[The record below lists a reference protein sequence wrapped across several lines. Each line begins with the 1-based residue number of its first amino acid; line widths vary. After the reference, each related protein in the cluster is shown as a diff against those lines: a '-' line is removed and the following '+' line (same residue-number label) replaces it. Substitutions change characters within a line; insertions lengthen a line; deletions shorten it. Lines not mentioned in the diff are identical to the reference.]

1 MKRVLVTGG
10 TGRLGRVVVRR
21 LLAAGHEVRV
31 VSRRARPAGEAHAFT
46 SMRFDLRQ
54 A

>member
-21 LLAAGHEVRV
+21 LLAAGTKC
-31 VSRRARPAGEAHAFT
+31 A
-46 SMRFDLRQ
+46 
-54 A
+54 